1 MPLLL
6 LELPDEEL
14 DRLLEEDDP
23 SGHRMNSTDSVA
35 EPDELDELDDSDDEE
50 ELLSE
55 VWHP

>member
-55 VWHP
+55 V